1 MKSRQ
6 SKQVLQVTAN
16 LFRTSILKLLKISR
30 PRAVEEIN
38 KVYNLERMLAKASNA
53 VFKYQNTLCQFLL

>member
-53 VFKYQNTLCQFLL
+53 VFK